1 MKGIKLKKAIIK
13 AIITVA
19 FLSLILSA
27 GCAPPAKG
35 KLLTV
40 DFPEGKSLRY
50 KFVTSRN
57 IELDWGE
64 NKKVPGR
71 NNSVQSKSSE
81 SMELVVSYT
90 PLKIDPYG
98 LTTIKAVCEKVKARR
113 QGARGPAKDAV
124 ESLEGKTFTFTI
136 RPTGKI
142 EDYSELTKL
151 LKEAGK
157 NALRAGSK
165 QGKIKDP
172 DMIDDF
178 FATQWFLWDAVS
190 SIEKPS
196 KGIEE
201 GQSWQSIIS
210 VPNPLVLR
218 LARNV
223 IYRLEAFR
231 QTEKGNIAVI
241 KSSYSPAGPV
251 PRSWPVPYTER
262 FQVAGTFGTFRNYKV
277 LKLEG
282 QGEEFYNIDR
292 GLTEK
297 YEQNYRMKVT
307 ASFMIPLKGLNP
319 AITIEQNI
327 SMQLIED

>member
-1 MKGIKLKKAIIK
+1 MKGVKLKKAIIK
-13 AIITVA
+13 AIITGVS
-19 FLSLILSA
+19 LSMILSA
-27 GCAPPAKG
+27 GCAPTVKG
-35 KLLTV
+35 KFLTV
-40 DFPEGKSLRY
+40 DFQEGQTLRY

-57 IELDWGE
+57 TELDWGQA
-64 NKKVPGR
+64 KKGPR
-71 NNSVQSKSSE
+71 TVQSKSSE
-81 SMELVVSYT
+81 SMELIVSYT
-90 PLKIDPYG
+90 PLEIDPYG
-98 LTTIKAVCEKVKARR
+98 LTTIKATCEKVKVRR
-113 QGARGPAKDAV
+113 KGVGGLGKDAV
-124 ESLEGKTFTFTI
+124 ESLAGKTFNFTV

-151 LKEAGK
+151 LKETGK
-157 NALRAGSK
+157 KALRAGSK
-165 QGKIKDP
+165 RGKIKDP

-178 FATQWFLWDAVS
+178 IATQWFLWDAVS
-190 SIEKPS
+190 SIEKPFE
-196 KGIEE
+196 GIEE

-223 IYRLEAFR
+223 VYTLEAFR
-231 QTEKGNIAVI
+231 QTETGNVAVI

-262 FQVAGTFGTFRNYKV
+262 FQVAGTFGTFRNYRV

-282 QGEEFYNIDR
+282 QGEELYNIDR

-297 YEQNYRMKVT
+297 YNQSYRMEVA
-307 ASFMIPLKGLNP
+307 ASFMMPLKGLNP
-319 AITIEQNI
+319 AITINQNI